1 MVPASATVTVPLSA
15 LFDDFVIYRDLNPV
29 DPRVPG
35 YSAAWQEMGM
45 AGPIPPR
52 KQEPAYAQALAW
64 LLERGRALDAPGAT
78 LSEILYLGDTT
89 MSDGGA
95 FLNLRALTGWRG
107 WCFIGAEK
115 GEPPALR
122 EEGGLVHANRWR
134 LLAEFLA
141 DARARG
147 AALDP
152 RTVAL
157 IDIDKTAI
165 GARGRNDGAIDRAR
179 VAAIEAT
186 LREALGPAFDAGAF
200 KRAYA
205 ALNVSKYH
213 PFTADNQDNLAYVC
227 LMLGEG
233 MDTLEGLQGRIA
245 GGSLPDYAAYMA
257 AIDARRGEL
266 SPAVA
271 ALHDDI
277 WARVQAGDLT
287 PFKAFRRR
295 EYVETVDRM
304 GHLPEDAPLA
314 QRLQEEVCFTREV
327 LDACLWLHRR
337 GCLMVGL
344 SDKPDE
350 ATAPSVEETARGYLP
365 LHRTPATVIGDG
377 IAALLGA

>member
-1 MVPASATVTVPLSA
+1 
-15 LFDDFVIYRDLNPV
+15 
-29 DPRVPG
+29 
-35 YSAAWQEMGM
+35 
-45 AGPIPPR
+45 
-52 KQEPAYAQALAW
+52 
-64 LLERGRALDAPGAT
+64 
-78 LSEILYLGDTT
+78 
-89 MSDGGA
+89 
-95 FLNLRALTGWRG
+95 
-107 WCFIGAEK
+107 
-115 GEPPALR
+115 
-122 EEGGLVHANRWR
+122 
-134 LLAEFLA
+134 
-141 DARARG
+141 
-147 AALDP
+147 
-152 RTVAL
+152 
-157 IDIDKTAI
+157 
-165 GARGRNDGAIDRAR
+165 
-179 VAAIEAT
+179 
-186 LREALGPAFDAGAF
+186 
-200 KRAYA
+200 
-205 ALNVSKYH
+205 
-213 PFTADNQDNLAYVC
+213 
-227 LMLGEG
+227 MLGEG

-365 LHRTPATVIGDG
+365 LHRTPATVIGEG